1 MTTGQIR
8 LLLVEDDTIDQMA
21 FKRSVSSE
29 KLPYDY
35 TIAGSVRE
43 AAKILDSGQKFDVI
57 LLDYHLGDGTSLELF
72 KTIDFLETPV
82 IFATGTGDENS
93 AVQAMKAGAFDYLIK
108 DPERNYLKV
117 LPATISNAIKR
128 KEANEQ
134 IRMLYHAVMSS
145 TDSIYITDMAGTITF
160 VNRALCETY
169 GYEASELLGRPEY
182 LLIQTKRESR
192 DTCHKLTKLGEEN
205 EIYHKRKDGHE
216 FPVSVSRSLVEDDSG
231 REKAVVI
238 VAHDITERKKI
249 EQELRELNA
258 SKDKFFS
265 IISHDLK
272 SPFAPIVAF
281 SEMLA
286 TEIETLSQSDIR
298 YIAESISSSATKLA
312 NLLDNLLQ
320 WSSIQSRRRKYQ
332 AVVIDLRQ
340 IITHNL
346 ELLIEVAAAKKID
359 LTFQIEENCFVFAD
373 GNMINSVIQNL
384 ISNAIKFTDRGGQI
398 HVTVG
403 HTDGEIEISVADT
416 GVGMSPEDI
425 QKLFRI
431 DTHHSTP
438 GTAQEKG
445 TGLGLILC
453 REFIE
458 LNGGEIWVQS
468 ELGCGSTFTFSLPRL
483 ATPEDESSWPLEVSE
498 GQAFR
503 EILS

>member
-1 MTTGQIR
+1 
-8 LLLVEDDTIDQMA
+8 
-21 FKRSVSSE
+21 
-29 KLPYDY
+29 
-35 TIAGSVRE
+35 
-43 AAKILDSGQKFDVI
+43 
-57 LLDYHLGDGTSLELF
+57 
-72 KTIDFLETPV
+72 
-82 IFATGTGDENS
+82 
-93 AVQAMKAGAFDYLIK
+93 
-108 DPERNYLKV
+108 
-117 LPATISNAIKR
+117 
-128 KEANEQ
+128 
-134 IRMLYHAVMSS
+134 MLYHAVMSS
-145 TDSIYITDMAGTITF
+145 TDSIYITDMAGTINF
-160 VNRALCETY
+160 VNTALCETY
-169 GYEASELLGRPEY
+169 GYESSDLLGRPEY
-182 LLIQTKRESR
+182 LLIQTKRESQES
-192 DTCHKLTKLGEEN
+192 CHKLTEAGEEN

-216 FPVSVSRSLVEDDSG
+216 FPVSVSRSVVKDDSG
-231 REKAVVI
+231 GEKNVVV

-265 IISHDLK
+265 IVSHDLK

-320 WSSIQSRRRKYQ
+320 WSSIQSSSRKYQ
-332 AVVIDLRQ
+332 PVVIDLKQ
-340 IITHNL
+340 IITRNL

-359 LTFQIEENCFVFAD
+359 LTFQIEETCFVFAD
-373 GNMINSVIQNL
+373 RNMINSVIQNL

-398 HVTVG
+398 HMTVG
-403 HTDGEIEISVADT
+403 HTAGGIEISVADT
-416 GVGMSPEDI
+416 GVGMSPDDI

-458 LNGGEIWVQS
+458 LNGGEIWVES
-468 ELGCGSTFTFSLPRL
+468 ELGRGSTFKFSLPRL
-483 ATPEDESSWPLEVSE
+483 EMHKARPSAPLEVSE
-498 GQAFR
+498 GQTFR
-503 EILS
+503 EILA